1 MTGIS
6 SDSAPLRPAD
16 VCRAL
21 LSALDASEGRR
32 LRRKRD
38 QTPDAFGLGIKRELL
53 QRAVDADPP
62 ADAFE
67 AWLMAYPLSQS
78 APELAGPSMAM
89 ARAVFD
95 EWQLAQSMGAF
106 RSWLEQGAPS
116 ADVK

>member
-1 MTGIS
+1 MIPLPSQSGS
-6 SDSAPLRPAD
+6 LRPAD

-32 LRRKRD
+32 RSRKRD

-53 QRAVDADPP
+53 QCAVDADPS
-62 ADAFE
+62 AEDFE
-67 AWLMAYPLSQS
+67 GWLMAYPLSHT

-95 EWQLAQSMGAF
+95 EWRLALSMGEF

>member
-1 MTGIS
+1 MTGMPRQPGS
-6 SDSAPLRPAD
+6 LRPAE

-32 LRRKRD
+32 RSRKRD

-62 ADAFE
+62 AETFE
-67 AWLMAYPLSQS
+67 AWLMAYPLSQN

-95 EWQLAQSMGAF
+95 EWQLAQSMGEF
-106 RSWLEQGAPS
+106 RTWLEQGAPS